1 MSDAVKACLEC
12 YSSLILSFEQE
23 VASAPNSEG
32 GNKARGILKKLNVL
46 NF

>member
-1 MSDAVKACLEC
+1 MSDAVKACIEC
-12 YSSLILSFEQE
+12 YLSLIFSLKHE